1 MSRSS
6 LGRPRDWRAIR
17 LRWALLTMMAA
28 LALGL
33 VLTGAHEQLS
43 LDTLAARHAALRAA
57 VREAPVPAAAVFV
70 VAYAAVVAAS
80 LPVGAI
86 FTVAGGL
93 LFGPWWGTA
102 LSVSAA
108 SIGAIAIFLAVRTAL
123 APTVARR
130 APRLLARLRPGLE
143 RDGAFYLLFLRL
155 VPLFPFWLVN
165 IAPALVGMRLGPYA
179 LATLVGIVPAAF
191 VYAGLGAAAGQ
202 VLAAGGTPALDLAL
216 SPTMLLPLV
225 GLGVLALLPVAWRR
239 IAARRRLRDD

>member
-1 MSRSS
+1 MTRRSS
-6 LGRPRDWRAIR
+6 GRPRDWRAIR
-17 LRWALLTMMAA
+17 LRWALLTMVAA

-33 VLTGAHEQLS
+33 VLSGAHEHLS

-57 VREAPVPAAAVFV
+57 VREAPVPAGAVFV

-80 LPVGAI
+80 LPVGAV
-86 FTVAGGL
+86 FTVAGGV
-93 LFGPWWGTA
+93 LFGLWWGTA
-102 LSVSAA
+102 LSVTGA
-108 SIGAIAIFLAVRTAL
+108 SLGAIAIFLAVRTTF
-123 APTVARR
+123 APTMARR

-191 VYAGLGAAAGQ
+191 VYAGLGAAAGE
-202 VLAAGGTPALDLAL
+202 VLAAGGRPDLDLAL
-216 SPTMLLPLV
+216 SPAVLLPLV
-225 GLGVLALLPVAWRR
+225 GLGVLALLPVAWRHV
-239 IAARRRLRDD
+239 AARRRLRDG